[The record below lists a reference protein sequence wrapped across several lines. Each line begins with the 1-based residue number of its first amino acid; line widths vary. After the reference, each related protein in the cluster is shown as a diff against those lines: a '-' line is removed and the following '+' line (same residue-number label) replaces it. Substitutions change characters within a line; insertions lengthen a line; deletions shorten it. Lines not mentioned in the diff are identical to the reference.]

1 MTYRD
6 ILARKER
13 RDPVTNRPVWPLQT
27 QEWASRQVPTQMQE
41 KRHG

>member
-27 QEWASRQVPTQMQE
+27 QEWASRRGHSPDDKE
-41 KRHG
+41 AA